1 MRVKA
6 ILSRRTLG
14 RWESGSTWVQGF
26 PLESHILLF
35 IEKKKS
41 NCIREKKEGLEL
53 RIWNLFASIE
63 FSPVFMPKPSLEPE
77 IFQLKNY
84 LKGYNLI
91 EINM

>member
-1 MRVKA
+1 MKA

-53 RIWNLFASIE
+53 KESGTYLLRSNFLLFLCQNLPWNLKF
-63 FSPVFMPKPSLEPE
+63 FS
-77 IFQLKNY
+77 
-84 LKGYNLI
+84 
-91 EINM
+91 